1 MAGIPADA
9 CIVQN
14 AGIRSASR
22 ILREKIADIELRMEP
37 LRIRTAM
44 PRHGE
49 IRSCGAGAAGWPG
62 PSTGPA
68 SRCPAARAS
77 CARARNGE

>member
-1 MAGIPADA
+1 MYRAERGHPERVA
-9 CIVQN
+9 
-14 AGIRSASR
+14 

-44 PRHGE
+44 PRHDE
-49 IRSCGAGAAGWPG
+49 IGSCGAGAAGWPG

-77 CARARNGE
+77 CARARNAE